1 VLGVVAGLLLSLVP
15 AHRAAPASLT
25 LSTQFFSPQVA
36 ALQVTASLRAPAVA
50 GLRLTTTRGQS
61 VGWLLKPSRRSQ
73 ISFSW
78 LGRIARQPVPD
89 GYYAIQ
95 VATAK
100 QVLARATFKLDTT
113 PPHLTNFR
121 ASNGGAPYAGDTPML
136 TTLSPYD
143 GVRTTATIAF
153 TLSEQATLSFVV
165 ERTDRTR
172 TIVTNQTD
180 AFGAGR
186 NSVTWTP
193 PVTIA
198 PRTYL
203 LELSVTDLAGNTRTY
218 GAESPYTRRY
228 FVAPVV
234 RVIGIDANFLQPSY
248 TPGAN
253 ALLRVRTD
261 APSFTMQFFRVG
273 GEPRPSYLVNEMS
286 GLPADDPE
294 TILWAGHAN
303 APATIRLRLGDWPTG
318 MYYAKLTAPD
328 GRFGYAPFIL
338 RPTFEGLHNRVAV
351 IMSTRTW
358 QAYNFYD
365 ANGDGWG
372 DTWYAGRND
381 LHVGLVR
388 PYLNSGVP
396 PKFSRYENQF
406 INWMARSKVSA
417 DFLAEQDLDAIPNG
431 TALLSRYRLV
441 VFPGHTEYVTDHE
454 YDLIEQYRNAGGHLM
469 FLSAN
474 NFFRRVVVTDGTMIR
489 THKWRELGRPES
501 AILGAQYR
509 ANDEG
514 QHQGDFI
521 VRDTTHV
528 PWLWQGLNFQ
538 VGSTFGQVVGG
549 YGIEIDSTTKASP
562 PGTIVIAEI
571 PNLLG
576 PGLTAQMTY
585 YETKNGAKV
594 FDAGTLDFV
603 GSALTFPV
611 NHMLLNLWN
620 HLSSA

>member
-1 VLGVVAGLLLSLVP
+1 VLGVAAALLLALAP
-15 AHRAAPASLT
+15 AHRSAPASLT
-25 LSTQFFSPQVA
+25 LSTQFFSPKVA
-36 ALQVTASLRAPAVA
+36 ALEVTASVPAPAIV
-50 GLRLTTTRGQS
+50 GLRLRTSRGQA
-61 VGWLLKPSRRSQ
+61 VGWLLKPRRRSQ

-78 LGRIARQPVPD
+78 LGRVARRPVPD
-89 GYYAIQ
+89 GYYAIE
-95 VATAK
+95 VATARR
-100 QVLARATFKLDTT
+100 VLARAMFKLDTK
-113 PPHLTNFR
+113 PPALTSFR
-121 ASNGGAPYAGDTPML
+121 TSNGGEPYAGDGPML
-136 TTLSPYD
+136 TTLSPDD
-143 GVRTTATIAF
+143 GTRTTATIAF

-165 ERTDRTR
+165 EYTDRTR
-172 TIVTNQTD
+172 HIVANQTA
-180 AFGAGR
+180 AFGPGR
-186 NSVTWTP
+186 NSLTWTP
-193 PVTIA
+193 ALTIA

-203 LELSVTDLAGNTRTY
+203 LELSATDLSGNSRTY

-228 FVAPVV
+228 FLAPVV

-248 TPGAN
+248 APGEN

-273 GEPRPSYLVNEMS
+273 GESRPSYLTTEMS

-294 TILWAGHAN
+294 TIVWASHAN
-303 APATIRLRLGDWPTG
+303 APATIRLRLGQWPTG

-328 GRFGYAPFIL
+328 GRFGFAPFVL
-338 RPTFEGLHNRVAV
+338 RPAVEGLQNHVAV
-351 IMSTRTW
+351 ILSTRTW

-365 ANGDGWG
+365 ENGDGWG

-388 PYLNSGVP
+388 PYLNKGVP
-396 PKFSRYENQF
+396 PKFSRYEGQF
-406 INWMARSKVSA
+406 LNWMARSKVSA
-417 DFLAEQDLDAIPNG
+417 DFLAEQDLDSIPNG
-431 TALLSRYRLV
+431 NALLARYRLV

-454 YDLIEQYRNAGGHLM
+454 FNLVAQYRNAGGHLM

-549 YGIEIDSTTKASP
+549 YGIEIDSRTKASP
-562 PGTIVIAEI
+562 PGTIVVAEI

-585 YETKNGAKV
+585 YETANGAKV
-594 FDAGTLDFV
+594 FDAGALDFV

-620 HLSSA
+620 HLAT